1 MGASFPFDGPLAWC
15 RLRHPGR
22 ENIQLTLIYLDNHK
36 FTMRDIKI
44 LEAYYINELNNDFG
58 IHHATIDRI
67 LDNLKFKLY
76 DYFTF
81 STKIL
86 EGSDLDNFLSLN
98 ELIKLKDSINPKK
111 PSRSNP
117 VILKD

>member
-44 LEAYYINELNNDFG
+44 LEAYYINELNS
-58 IHHATIDRI
+58 
-67 LDNLKFKLY
+67 NLNSQKYVYLPEEP
-76 DYFTF
+76 
-81 STKIL
+81 L
-86 EGSDLDNFLSLN
+86 
-98 ELIKLKDSINPKK
+98 
-111 PSRSNP
+111 
-117 VILKD
+117 